1 MIHHLVRSA
10 IIIISLIAAASPLTA
25 GQDVSLPD
33 TAAPSHRSGGLIG
46 KIKRYLSESNE
57 PRPSKKFDISFIG
70 GPHYAS
76 DTKFGIGLVAS
87 GTYTRNLADTL
98 TPRSDVALTADVST
112 VGFYMLGIH
121 GNHRTMADR
130 VRLVYD
136 FRFYSFPTYYW
147 GIGYEAGN
155 RGDEYRSKYLEFSFG
170 GNLRVLSRV
179 APGVYIGPAFG
190 FKWLRAKKPRKPE
203 LWEGQKLKTVC
214 LGVGLSLQYDTRD
227 NLTAP
232 TRGLLLSAEQ
242 RFYPR
247 FMASPYSFA
256 STEIT
261 LSGYYSVWHGGIVA
275 SRIHAMF
282 SYGKVPWSMMP
293 TFGGSYTMRGY
304 YEGRYRNY
312 DAVDLTVELRQNIY
326 GRWGGA
332 VWVGGAS
339 VFPRLDK
346 FSLGKV
352 LPEVGI
358 GLRWEF
364 KKASNVRLDYGLG
377 RHSSGFV
384 FSINEAF

>member
-136 FRFYSFPTYYW
+136 FRFYSFPTYSL
-147 GIGYEAGN
+147 GH
-155 RGDEYRSKYLEFSFG
+155 RLRSRKPWRRIPVEI
-170 GNLRVLSRV
+170 SRV
-179 APGVYIGPAFG
+179 FVWRKSQSAKPGSSRVYIGPAFG
-190 FKWLRAKKPRKPE
+190 FKWLRAKSPVSPNYGRDRNSRRFVSV
-203 LWEGQKLKTVC
+203 WG
-214 LGVGLSLQYDTRD
+214 SASDYDTRD

-232 TRGLLLSAEQ
+232 HRGLLLSAEQ

-304 YEGRYRNY
+304 YEGRYRDY